1 MQSYIKKSDLEGK
14 EICFLLDVD
23 YQGSIRKFS
32 TFPIDITDT
41 ADNTTIPYFGGLN
54 DPDITEQT
62 DFVGFN
68 LEANVVPIE
77 LIFYDVDWVY
87 EWSGIVTGKPK

>member
-77 LIFYDVDWVY
+77 LIFYDVEVVWL
-87 EWSGIVTGKPK
+87 WI